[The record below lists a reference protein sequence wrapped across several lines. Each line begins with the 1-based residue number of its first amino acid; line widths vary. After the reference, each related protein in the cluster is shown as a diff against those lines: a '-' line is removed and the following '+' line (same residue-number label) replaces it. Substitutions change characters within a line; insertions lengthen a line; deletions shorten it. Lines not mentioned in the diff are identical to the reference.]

1 MSLRNLLLAPVE
13 KLLSIADPVE
23 DIRNQREASMVKYAQ
38 MGLRHFL
45 GLSQEHASV
54 TAQAGMSH
62 YKRLL
67 QRGVSPVDMP
77 QLPTI
82 GSEVTRLLQHGSCML
97 TLPFNLST
105 LQFLRNLPAD
115 LARRSIVIESQAVA
129 NTINAM
135 SSSNKV
141 LQTMPPRD
149 VIKRVKAARTDGSAH
164 TLYISF
170 PELHTRGNGTT
181 ASLNFLGKSCTFSL
195 LEPLLYCFGLQTLLT
210 LAPNPDRPSSL
221 QLLQFEGA
229 ETDGPN
235 AGKALALCMGWLS
248 GNLQRMAQAFPE
260 LTLSWQHLYRASGQ
274 FRALERNDKLKQLEA
289 YFDAWRQADPELDTQ
304 TYAFVKSRLT
314 EMRNSH

>member
-1 MSLRNLLLAPVE
+1 MSLRKLLLAPLE
-13 KLLSIADPVE
+13 KLLSIADPAE
-23 DIRNQREASMVKYAQ
+23 QIRIQRETSMVKYAQ

-45 GLSQEHASV
+45 SLPQEHAFA
-54 TAQAGMSH
+54 TAQAGLYS
-62 YKRLL
+62 YRRLL
-67 QRGVSPVDMP
+67 QRGTLPVDTP
-77 QLPTI
+77 QLPPVV
-82 GSEVTRLLQHGSCML
+82 SEVTQRLQHGSCML
-97 TLPFNLST
+97 ALPFNLST
-105 LQFLRNLPAD
+105 LQLLRTLPAD
-115 LARRSIVIESQAVA
+115 LARRSIVIESQAVVNA
-129 NTINAM
+129 ITAM
-135 SSSNKV
+135 SSPNKA

-149 VIKRVKAARTDGSAH
+149 VIKRVKAARTDGSAPV
-164 TLYISF
+164 LYISF

-195 LEPLLYCFGLQTLLT
+195 LEPLLYCFGLQTMLT
-210 LAPNPDRPSSL
+210 LAPSPDRASTL

-248 GNLQRMAQAFPE
+248 GNLQNMAQAFPE

-289 YFDAWRQADPELDTQ
+289 YFDAWRQAGPELDAQ